1 MGTRTHAHIAEG
13 EPSGLSEAD
22 IAASITTLEKLSNTC
37 DADISRLRTHDEE
50 AGQVAEFLV
59 RRRCAPDKF
68 SEVRVAVVGNVDA
81 GKRCSRF
88 LGIAAHRQTQTNTR
102 AHTHL
107 HTHTHTLTHVLTHTH
122 THAFAAQHTA
132 WRADAQRAGQRAR
145 AVATEALPPPARDGH
160 GANIKRVVQ
169 HPWL

>member
-107 HTHTHTLTHVLTHTH
+107 HTHTHTHTH
-122 THAFAAQHTA
+122 TQVERTIRVTYSESSLSLPWIGSTFS
-132 WRADAQRAGQRAR
+132 RSAGKHRS
-145 AVATEALPPPARDGH
+145 AVSASR
-160 GANIKRVVQ
+160 
-169 HPWL
+169 